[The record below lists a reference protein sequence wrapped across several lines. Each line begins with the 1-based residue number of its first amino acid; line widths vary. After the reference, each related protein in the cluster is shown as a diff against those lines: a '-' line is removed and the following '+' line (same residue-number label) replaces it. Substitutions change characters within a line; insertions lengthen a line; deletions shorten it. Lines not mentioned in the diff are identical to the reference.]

1 MTEEITL
8 ALKAMGVFI
17 FGLYSIWQVV
27 FDKKDDRRAAYLT
40 VASVIVIILGILV
53 MFKEASLGLVVFGI
67 GSIALIMSSTTEL
80 KQQCELENG
89 EISSGLA
96 DFFFA
101 FFGII
106 CIAGAIVG
114 YRLALP
120 GFLEG
125 FLIVLAVITFLF
137 AFVAKTVKIAY
148 VLAIAIILI
157 LLAISS
163 VFL

>member
-8 ALKAMGVFI
+8 ALKAIGVFI

-27 FDKKDDRRAAYLT
+27 YDKKDDKRAAYLT
-40 VASVIVIILGILV
+40 AASVIVIILGLLV
-53 MFKEASLGLVVFGI
+53 MLKEIPLGLVVFGI

-80 KQQCELENG
+80 KQKSELENG

-106 CIAGAIVG
+106 CIAGAILG
-114 YRLALP
+114 YSMALP
-120 GFLEG
+120 RLLEG
-125 FLIVLAVITFLF
+125 ILMILAVITFLF
-137 AFVAKTVKIAY
+137 AFMAKTAKTPYI
-148 VLAIAIILI
+148 LAIAIILI
-157 LLAISS
+157 LLAVSS